1 LALVRGLV
9 QLHHG
14 SVVATSQGP
23 GHGSTFTI
31 CLPLCPA
38 PVPKRSKAHNGSGSL
53 ACDGYRV
60 LIIDDNPDV
69 SLPMS
74 RLLEVNGHD
83 TAVAAD
89 GPSGVELA
97 RHFNPDVVLCDIG
110 LPGGM
115 NGYGVAE
122 ALRADPT
129 MKSVYLVAVTG
140 FGQE

>member
-1 LALVRGLV
+1 
-9 QLHHG
+9 
-14 SVVATSQGP
+14 
-23 GHGSTFTI
+23 
-31 CLPLCPA
+31 
-38 PVPKRSKAHNGSGSL
+38 
-53 ACDGYRV
+53 
-60 LIIDDNPDV
+60 

-115 NGYGVAE
+115 NGYGVAQ

-140 FGQE
+140 FGQEDDRRRAAQAGFDRHMTKPVNQVDLLALLTGVASDRNETAQ